1 MELPGSRIKVGDI
14 VGNIRRVGFKSQE
27 LSEMK
32 TAIPILQIIVAVG
45 LLNVW
50 LLRFN
55 RSTAYRGGQARSMP
69 EEFAAYGLPGWF
81 TYVVGALKVGAAV
94 CLITGIWFHSLVLP
108 AALVIGILMVGALAM
123 HLKIGD
129 PFKKSV
135 PALLV
140 LMFSLI
146 ICWGLIR

>member
-1 MELPGSRIKVGDI
+1 
-14 VGNIRRVGFKSQE
+14 
-27 LSEMK
+27 MK

-81 TYVVGALKVGAAV
+81 TYVVGALKVGGAL
-94 CLITGIWFHSLVLP
+94 CLITGIWSPLCSRPHLSL
-108 AALVIGILMVGALAM
+108 A
-123 HLKIGD
+123 
-129 PFKKSV
+129 F
-135 PALLV
+135 
-140 LMFSLI
+140 
-146 ICWGLIR
+146 

>member
-1 MELPGSRIKVGDI
+1 
-14 VGNIRRVGFKSQE
+14 
-27 LSEMK
+27 MK
-32 TAIPILQIIVAVG
+32 TAIYVLQIVVALG

-55 RSTAYRGGQARSMP
+55 QSTAYRGGQARSMP
-69 EEFAAYGLPGWF
+69 EEFAAYGLPSWF
-81 TYVVGALKVGAAV
+81 TYVVGALKVGAAL
-94 CLITGIWFHSLVLP
+94 CLITGLWFHSLELP

-123 HLKIGD
+123 HFKIGD

-135 PALLV
+135 PALFILTSCIV
-140 LMFSLI
+140 

>member
-1 MELPGSRIKVGDI
+1 
-14 VGNIRRVGFKSQE
+14 
-27 LSEMK
+27 MK
-32 TAIPILQIIVAVG
+32 TAIPALQIIVALG

-55 RSTAYRGGQARSMP
+55 RSTAYRGSQARSMP

-81 TYVVGALKVGAAV
+81 TYVVGALKVGGAL
-94 CLITGIWFHSLVLP
+94 CLITGIWIESLVLP

-129 PFKKSV
+129 PWKKSV
-135 PALLV
+135 PALFMLT
-140 LMFSLI
+140 FCI
-146 ICWGLIR
+146 IIFWGLIR

>member
-1 MELPGSRIKVGDI
+1 MEA
-14 VGNIRRVGFKSQE
+14 
-27 LSEMK
+27 
-32 TAIPILQIIVAVG
+32 AIPILQIIVALG

-69 EEFAAYGLPGWF
+69 EEFAAYGLPGWSTF
-81 TYVVGALKVGAAV
+81 VVGALKVGSAM
-94 CLITGIWFHSLVLP
+94 CLITGIWFPALVLP

-129 PFKKSV
+129 PLKKSM
-135 PALLV
+135 PALFMLTFCV
-140 LMFSLI
+140 V
-146 ICWGLIR
+146 ICLGVIR